1 MFDSLFVGS
10 INDKY
15 EIRMH
20 LRRNG
25 RQLLGQYS
33 YKKIGKSIDIKGTI
47 DEQESFVIDEFDNNG
62 KSTGVFKGR
71 IGSDGRLEGTWS
83 KPNGESQMPFSL
95 TASEGG
101 SAPSVGDADVLAE
114 GGGYDGLDAEAH
126 SEARKYWVARIA
138 KCGDSFFTKDNIFT
152 HEFKDF
158 GFDIQPSS
166 LSRADTMNGIEW
178 KGGTSANVAM
188 TRTYSPQP
196 TLHYNPGWSK
206 WSNGLTEGIGRLYA
220 NMVKEKGHWNIVP
233 GFAAGGGLKSIKCSD
248 IPK

>member
-1 MFDSLFVGS
+1 M
-10 INDKY
+10 N
-15 EIRMH
+15 

-25 RQLLGQYS
+25 RQLSGQYS

-47 DEQESFVIDEFDNNG
+47 NEQESFVIDEFDNTG
-62 KSTGVFKGR
+62 KSTGIFKGR
-71 IGSDGRLEGTWS
+71 FVSADRLEGTWS
-83 KPNGESQMPFSL
+83 KPNGETPMPFSL
-95 TASEGG
+95 TVSEGG
-101 SAPSVGDADVLAE
+101 TDTSVGDADVLAE

-138 KCGDSFFTKDNIFT
+138 KCGDSFYTKDNIFT

-220 NMVKEKGHWNIVP
+220 NVVKEKGHWNVVP
-233 GFAAGGGLKSIKCSD
+233 GFAAGGGLKFIKCSD